1 MADRLL
7 SVRVST
13 DPVVDQVPTSV
24 IEWSQETGVT
34 WIGAVLVVLLLLH
47 LLASWAEKKGWIY
60 YRRGG
65 GKGRGVA
72 LSNALAEFE
81 ALLNPAAEHR
91 IVEEQSQEILR
102 SEIGQSIDGE
112 EDDDDART
120 D

>member
-1 MADRLL
+1 MATD
-7 SVRVST
+7 SVVEET
-13 DPVVDQVPTSV
+13 QTSV
-24 IEWSQETGVT
+24 IEWSQETGIA
-34 WIGAVLVVLLLLH
+34 WIGGVLAVLLLLH

-65 GKGRGVA
+65 GKGTGVA
-72 LSNALAEFE
+72 FSNALAEFE

-102 SEIGQSIDGE
+102 SEIGQGFDDE
-112 EDDDDART
+112 EDDDDARS